1 MSAVSHSFH
10 PSLLDQA
17 ASFVRRSRSLAS
29 MLPSL
34 VLSGLITLVITAVM
48 QAMGPGA
55 AEGFFGAWMESW
67 LIAWP
72 IAFPVTYLA
81 GPALFRLA
89 ARAPAAA
96 VPMPVRRT
104 PGLAFNDI
112 LDASQRVTERNGL
125 SALRGLKPN
134 PDFSAV

>member
-10 PSLLDQA
+10 PNLLEQA
-17 ASFVRRSRSLAS
+17 ASFVRRSRSLSS

-48 QAMGPGA
+48 HVMWLGT

-67 LIAWP
+67 LTAWP
-72 IAFPVTYLA
+72 IAFPVTYVA
-81 GPALFRLA
+81 GPMLFRLA
-89 ARAPAAA
+89 ARAPVAV
-96 VPMPVRRT
+96 VPMPVRRE

-112 LDASQRVTERNGL
+112 LDASERVSARNGL
-125 SALRGLKPN
+125 TALRGLKPN